1 MSKKMNIFLPPVI
14 NTDDDGKEFVDTNYF
29 VIELEYPYGVDW
41 YAEDEDFMPYI
52 NKHKK
57 EIFAKTPTFYRGE
70 IYAVSLRDTEKHLWR
85 SFYAILKKEENE
97 Q

>member
-1 MSKKMNIFLPPVI
+1 MSMKMNIFLPPVI
-14 NTDDDGKEFVDTNYF
+14 NEDDDGKEFVDADYF
-29 VIELEYPYGVDW
+29 VIELEYPYSVDW

-57 EIFAKTPTFYRGE
+57 EIFAKTPIFYRGE
-70 IYAVSLRDTEKHLWR
+70 IYAISLRDTEKNLRR
-85 SFYAILKKEENE
+85 SFYAIIKDEEDE